1 MAEES
6 QDGQEKTEDPSQRK
20 LEKSAEDG
28 KVLTSKEMFV
38 FTSMFAAFVLMFVTP
53 LFAQKVLAYW
63 SRLFHFTRP
72 DDLMTMAFE
81 RFYELIFSIIIA
93 GLFVG
98 VPMIVIV
105 IGTQVAV
112 GGLNFAPKAFNFK
125 GNRLNPLQGFKRM
138 FGTKGLMELTKSILK
153 VVLLFAIAAVTIYA
167 LLPSVLELPSRD
179 LGTATIA
186 SLLNFPFLLGMLLI
200 ILAIIAMIDYFWQRH
215 THIQSLRMTKQ
226 EVKDEYKQTE
236 GSPEVKAK
244 IRRMQMETAANA
256 GRQQAALDDVP
267 DATAVITNPTHFA
280 VALKYE
286 VGSSEAPKI
295 LAMGRGNM
303 AHQII
308 ERANGA
314 DVTVFRS
321 PLLAR
326 ALYYT
331 GEIGAEIAE
340 QLYQA
345 VAVVLAYLYRVD
357 RGEVLAEPE
366 VEIPESLRFTESGQP
381 LKDENSNRANYEA

>member
-38 FTSMFAAFVLMFVTP
+38 FTSMFAALLMMFVTP
-53 LFAQKVLAYW
+53 LFAQKALAYW
-63 SRLFHFTRP
+63 SHLFHFTRP

-81 RFYELIFSIIIA
+81 RFYDLVFIIIIT

-98 VPMIVIV
+98 IPTMIIVIA
-105 IGTQVAV
+105 TQVAV
-112 GGLNFAPKAFNFK
+112 GGLNFAPKALNFK
-125 GNRLNPLQGFKRM
+125 GNRLSLLQGFKRM
-138 FGTKGLMELTKSILK
+138 FGPKGLMELTKSVLK
-153 VVLLFAIAAVTIYA
+153 VVLLFAIAAGVIYA
-167 LLPSVLELPSRD
+167 RLPSVLQLPSRD
-179 LGTATIA
+179 LGTATIS

-200 ILAIIAMIDYFWQRH
+200 ILAIIATIDYFWQRH

-267 DATAVITNPTHFA
+267 NATAVITNPTHFA

-286 VGSSEAPKI
+286 VGSSEAPRI
-295 LAMGRGNM
+295 LALGRGNI

-308 ERANGA
+308 DRAKEA
-314 DVTVFRS
+314 DVTVFRFC
-321 PLLAR
+321 PFLH

-331 GEIGAEIAE
+331 GEIGTEITE

-357 RGEVLAEPE
+357 KGEVLAEPE
-366 VEIPESLRFTESGQP
+366 VDIPESLRFTENGQP
-381 LKDENSNRANYEA
+381 FTSENSNRTDYEA

>member
-38 FTSMFAAFVLMFVTP
+38 FTSMFAAFLLMFVTP
-53 LFAQKVLAYW
+53 LFAQKALSYW

-81 RFYELIFSIIIA
+81 RFNDLVFSIIIT

-98 VPMIVIV
+98 IPMMIIVIA
-105 IGTQVAV
+105 TQVAV
-112 GGLNFAPKAFNFK
+112 GGLNFAPKALNFK
-125 GNRLNPLQGFKRM
+125 GNRLSLLQGFKRM
-138 FGTKGLMELTKSILK
+138 FGPKGLMELTKSVLK
-153 VVLLFAIAAVTIYA
+153 VVLLFAIAASVIY
-167 LLPSVLELPSRD
+167 LRLPSVLQLPSRD
-179 LGTATIA
+179 LETATIA

-200 ILAIIAMIDYFWQRH
+200 ILAIIAMIDYFWQRY

-286 VGSSEAPKI
+286 VGSSEAPRI

-308 ERANGA
+308 DRAKGA

-357 RGEVLAEPE
+357 QGEALSEPE
-366 VEIPESLRFTESGQP
+366 VEIPESLRFTENGQP
-381 LKDENSNRANYEA
+381 LKAENINRTDYEA